1 MLTMLSSSDLPAS
14 ISVSI
19 ALNFNAYKF
28 YQVMQSTMQF
38 KFDYIQNL
46 TWLVFKELNGLSVQS
61 CRNIYS
67 EIYLIMI
74 LSLQFEFQYIYINK
88 NTCVI
93 NDIIVLSKRLCAQ
106 NNCINFNYMSSI
118 FIYILK
124 FSQPERTLKSE

>member
-1 MLTMLSSSDLPAS
+1 MFITLTTLRQCCVSRNMQNLIMLTMLSSSDLPAS

-38 KFDYIQNL
+38 KLDYIQNL

-106 NNCINFNYMSSI
+106 NNCINFN
-118 FIYILK
+118 
-124 FSQPERTLKSE
+124 